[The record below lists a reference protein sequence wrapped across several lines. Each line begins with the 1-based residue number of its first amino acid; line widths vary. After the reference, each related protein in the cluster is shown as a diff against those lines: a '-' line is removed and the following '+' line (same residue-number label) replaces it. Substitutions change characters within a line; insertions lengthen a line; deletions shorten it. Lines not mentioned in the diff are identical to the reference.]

1 MSIEVPERFNILM
14 TRGAGWLW
22 CSGILLNAGPL
33 VRDRGFYKRERII
46 FEQRPQDGHVS
57 FFMLQSMGVLLLAPF
72 L

>member
-33 VRDRGFYKRERII
+33 VRDRGFTRGSE
-46 FEQRPQDGHVS
+46 
-57 FFMLQSMGVLLLAPF
+57 
-72 L
+72 